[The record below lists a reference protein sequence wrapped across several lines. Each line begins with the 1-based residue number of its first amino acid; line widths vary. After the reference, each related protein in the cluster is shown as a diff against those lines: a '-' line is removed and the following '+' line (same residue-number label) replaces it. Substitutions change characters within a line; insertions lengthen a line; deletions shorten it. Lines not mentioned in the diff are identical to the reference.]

1 MGLFEKIFKK
11 PAPDKAAESA
21 GTFQTLTAYTP
32 IFSAW
37 GGDIFESELVRSA
50 IDARARHISKLE
62 VTLDGS
68 AKPKL
73 KTRLKQ
79 GPNDW
84 QTWSQFLY
92 RLSVILDL
100 QNNAFIVPVFGEYG
114 EPIGIYPIL
123 PSRCEVIQVNGD
135 PWIRYTFSNGKKAA
149 IEMGMC
155 GIMTKHQYR
164 DDFFGEPNN
173 ALADTMKLIT
183 MQQQGVSEAVKN
195 SNTFRFMARV
205 NNFMNPADLAKERE
219 RFNRQNLQGEGG
231 GLLLFP
237 NTYSDIKQIE
247 SKPYVVDAGQ
257 LELIRTNVYS
267 YFGVNDKILQ
277 NKANGDEM
285 DAFFDGAIEPFSI
298 QLSDVLTKMLFTPL
312 ERSNGNKVMVT
323 ANRLQYMQT
332 SAKISMAQQLGDRG
346 MIMIDE
352 VRALFNYPPLP
363 DGAGQHAP
371 IRGEYYNAGER
382 KGDEDDA
389 GTDGQGI
396 PGAE

>member
-11 PAPDKAAESA
+11 PAPVKAAESA

-32 IFSAW
+32 TFTSW
-37 GGDIFESELVRSA
+37 GGEIYESELVRSA

-62 VTLDGS
+62 ISFDGS
-68 AKPKL
+68 AKPRL
-73 KTRLKQ
+73 RTRMKQ

-92 RLSVILDL
+92 RLSTILDL
-100 QNNAFIVPVFGEYG
+100 QNTAFIVPVLGDYG
-114 EPIGIYPIL
+114 EAIGIYPVL
-123 PSRCEVIQVNGD
+123 PSRCEIVQVNGA
-135 PWIRYTFSNGKKAA
+135 PWIRYTFSNGQKAA
-149 IEMGMC
+149 IEMDLC
-155 GIMTKHQYR
+155 GIMTKHQYH
-164 DDFFGEPNN
+164 DDFFGDSNR
-173 ALADTMKLIT
+173 ALGDTMQLIS
-183 MQQQGVSEAVKN
+183 MQRQGIEEAVKN

-205 NNFMNPADLAKERE
+205 NNFMAPADLSKERE
-219 RFNRQNLQGEGG
+219 RFNRQNLREEGG

-237 NTYSDIKQIE
+237 NTYSDIRQIE
-247 SKPYVVDAGQ
+247 SKPYVVDADQ
-257 LELIRTNVYS
+257 LAMIRTNVFN
-267 YFGVNDKILQ
+267 YFGVNEEILQ
-277 NKANGDEM
+277 NRADGDQM

-298 QLSDVLTKMLFTPL
+298 QLSDVLTRMLFTPL
-312 ERSNGNKVMVT
+312 ERGTGNKAVVT
-323 ANRLQYMQT
+323 ANRLQYMKT

-363 DGAGQHAP
+363 NGAGQRAP

-389 GTDGQGI
+389 GQI
-396 PGAE
+396 

>member
-11 PAPDKAAESA
+11 PAPGKAAESA

-32 IFSAW
+32 TFTSW
-37 GGDIFESELVRSA
+37 GGEIFESELVRSA

-62 VTLDGS
+62 VTLEGS
-68 AKPKL
+68 AKPRL

-92 RLSVILDL
+92 RLSTILDL
-100 QNNAFIVPVFGEYG
+100 QNTAFIVPVLGDYG
-114 EPIGIYPIL
+114 EAIGIYPVL
-123 PSRCEVIQVNGD
+123 PSRCEVVQVNGA
-135 PWIRYTFSNGKKAA
+135 PWIRYTFSNGQKAA
-149 IEMGMC
+149 IEMSLC
-155 GIMTKHQYR
+155 GTMTKHQYH
-164 DDFFGEPNN
+164 DDFFGDSNK
-173 ALADTMKLIT
+173 ALGDTMQLIS
-183 MQQQGVSEAVKN
+183 MQRQGIEEAVKN
-195 SNTFRFMARV
+195 SNTFRFMARM
-205 NNFMNPADLAKERE
+205 NNFMAPPDLAKERE
-219 RFNRQNLQGEGG
+219 RFNRQNLREEGG

-247 SKPYVVDAGQ
+247 SKPYVVDAEQ
-257 LELIRTNVYS
+257 LAMIRTNVFN
-267 YFGVNDKILQ
+267 YFGVNEEILQ
-277 NKANGDEM
+277 NKADGDQM

-298 QLSDVLTKMLFTPL
+298 QLSDVLTRMLFTPL
-312 ERSNGNKVMVT
+312 ERGTGNKAVVT
-323 ANRLQYMQT
+323 ANRLQYMKT

-363 DGAGQHAP
+363 NGAGQRAP

-389 GTDGQGI
+389 GQT
-396 PGAE
+396 